1 MTRNTSIFRTLA
13 RGLAA
18 VGLSGTLMLL
28 VAVVM
33 QYRLTF
39 ADLSTEAA
47 LRAALNE
54 MIQHVALPVAL
65 LLVPMTIASLWVMR
79 RSFRPLSDAATAL
92 DDLTAQDRDI
102 RIDDS
107 ALPMEVVPFTQ
118 AVNKLLAKLADAA
131 MRHESFAADIAHEL
145 RTPLASLMLELD
157 EIDHPAAASMKG
169 DVASMRRLIDQLMLL
184 AQMDAQQ
191 AAATSTD
198 AVDLNEVA
206 RDVIARSAPPIIAD
220 GKSIEFSPSEESA
233 VIHGRREA
241 IAAALRNLIE
251 NAVRVT
257 PKGGGILVAVGSGPS
272 LRVADDGP
280 GLSADQ
286 LAGLIQRN
294 RRSDN
299 CSPDGAGLGL
309 AIVDRIML
317 LHGGR
322 VRTEPD
328 ARELILDFS

>member
-28 VAVVM
+28 AAVVM

-47 LRAALNE
+47 LRAALDE

-65 LLVPMTIASLWVMR
+65 LLFPMAIASLWVMR

-92 DDLTAQDRDI
+92 EDLTAQDRDI

-131 MRHESFAADIAHEL
+131 MQHESFAADIAHEL

-157 EIDHPAAASMKG
+157 EIDHPAAESMKG

-206 RDVIARSAPPIIAD
+206 RDVIARAAPPIIAD
-220 GKSIEFSPSEESA
+220 GKLIEFAPSEESA
-233 VIHGRREA
+233 VVHGRREA

-257 PKGGGILVAVGSGPS
+257 PKGGGIHVAVGGGPS
-272 LRVADDGP
+272 LRVTDDGP

-294 RRSDN
+294 RRSDHS
-299 CSPDGAGLGL
+299 SPDGAGLGL

-322 VRTEPD
+322 VRTEPE